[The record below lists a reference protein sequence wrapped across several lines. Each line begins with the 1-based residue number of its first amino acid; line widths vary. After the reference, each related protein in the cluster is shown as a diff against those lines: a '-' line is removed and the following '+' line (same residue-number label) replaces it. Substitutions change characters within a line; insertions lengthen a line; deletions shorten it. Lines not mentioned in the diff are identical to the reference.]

1 MASGQVM
8 MYVAG
13 EGGETQTYRDNLQE
27 LGLFQ
32 DIDPSNVFKLE
43 DSTEFTMSNMIKDVE
58 KAMSKFSQEDNSFM
72 HAYIEGQ
79 SRMNNGRIEL
89 LLKDG
94 SWYKIQ
100 EKMETVEQNN
110 GTKWFAFN
118 CPRRDEPRFSGLTH
132 SGLAMKKATP
142 SGLGV
147 KKMKSGDDITKS
159 KTMNKLKTRLDKD
172 DQDAASPQMF

>member
-32 DIDPSNVFKLE
+32 DIDPSSVFKLE
-43 DSTEFTMSNMIKDVE
+43 DSTELTMSNMIKDVE
-58 KAMSKFSQEDNSFM
+58 KAMSKFSNEDNSFM

-100 EKMETVEQNN
+100 EKMETVEQNHN

-142 SGLGV
+142 SGLDV
-147 KKMKSGDDITKS
+147 KKVKSDDITKYR
-159 KTMNKLKTRLDKD
+159 TMKKLKTRIDKD
-172 DQDAASPQMF
+172 DQHAASQQMF